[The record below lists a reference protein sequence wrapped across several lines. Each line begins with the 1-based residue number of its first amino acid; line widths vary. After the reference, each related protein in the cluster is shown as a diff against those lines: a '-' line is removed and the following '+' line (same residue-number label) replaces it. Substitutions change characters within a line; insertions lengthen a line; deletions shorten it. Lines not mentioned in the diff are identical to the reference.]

1 MDVFSWIYLGVIL
14 LSLVAAR
21 LAGRLLPLAFA
32 VGGIVGLALSFVQI
46 AFYYG
51 IIAFV
56 LVSALAAVLIPLV
69 FGRRLTPLEGMVGKA
84 CTVTERI
91 EPLTGGQVSVEGG
104 LWAARALSGD
114 ASYEVG
120 THLTVVAIEG
130 VKVIVG

>member
-1 MDVFSWIYLGVIL
+1 MDVFSWIYLGIIL
-14 LSLVAAR
+14 VSLVAAR

-32 VGGIVGLALSFVQI
+32 VGGAVGLALSFTAL

-51 IIAFV
+51 LAAAALI
-56 LVSALAAVLIPLV
+56 SAAAAVLIPRI

-91 EPLTGGQVSVEGG
+91 LPLTGGQVSVEGG
-104 LWAARALSGD
+104 LWAARSLSGD
-114 ASYEVG
+114 AAYEVG
-120 THLTVVAIEG
+120 AHLTVVAIEG